1 MNNLTSFTR
10 MAKEPSTWAGV
21 GVAALLAGQSTDKI
35 TAITNLIAALSALV
49 AAFMPENADKAKAQN
64 NDEEK

>member
-1 MNNLTSFTR
+1 MEHLLSFTR

-35 TAITNLIAALSALV
+35 TAITNLIAALSALIAMFV
-49 AAFMPENADKAKAQN
+49 PENAGKRGKHGQ
-64 NDEEK
+64 

>member
-1 MNNLTSFTR
+1 MENIFSFAR
-10 MAKEPSTWAGV
+10 MAKEPSSWAGV

-35 TAITNLIAALSALV
+35 TAITNLIAALSALIAMFV
-49 AAFMPENADKAKAQN
+49 PENADKAKTQN

>member
-1 MNNLTSFTR
+1 
-10 MAKEPSTWAGV
+10 MAKEPSSWAGV

-35 TAITNLIAALSALV
+35 TAITNLIAALSALIAMFV
-49 AAFMPENADKAKAQN
+49 PENADKAKTQN

>member
-21 GVAALLAGQSTDKI
+21 GIAAILVSQSTDKI

-49 AAFMPENADKAKAQN
+49 AAFMPENIDKTKTHD

>member
-1 MNNLTSFTR
+1 
-10 MAKEPSTWAGV
+10 MAKEPSSWAGM
-21 GVAALLAGQSTDKI
+21 GVAAILVGQSTDRI

>member
-1 MNNLTSFTR
+1 MNNLISFTR

-49 AAFMPENADKAKAQN
+49 AAFMPENTDMTKTQN

>member
-1 MNNLTSFTR
+1 MEYLTSLTR

-49 AAFMPENADKAKAQN
+49 AAFMPENVDKARAQN